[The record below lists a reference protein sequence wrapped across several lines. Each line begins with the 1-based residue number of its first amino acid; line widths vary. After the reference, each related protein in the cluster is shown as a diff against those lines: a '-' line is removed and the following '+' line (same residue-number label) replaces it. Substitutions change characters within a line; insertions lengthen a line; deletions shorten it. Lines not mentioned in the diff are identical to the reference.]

1 MKIGIITMHRVK
13 NCGSNLQAYALQH
26 KLQQMGHDAELIDYY
41 YQPPSSKT
49 FSIQNIISFILDAI
63 TGFPKRRQ
71 RSRFKKFQEKYYHT
85 SKFYDKDSIKENPP
99 VYDLYMSGSDQV
111 WNPRYIKDDTNF
123 MLSFAD
129 ASCRKVS
136 YASSFACAEIPEE
149 YAKKYADALNQYDKI
164 SVREQAGID
173 IVKKLTGKDAQLAC
187 DPVLLL
193 GQSEWSELAGE
204 VRPYKEPYILVYT
217 LAYMFNPRPGI
228 YNIIDTVQKKLG
240 YKVIYLNGTKEE
252 KFKPNSKVVKDFGPI
267 EFLQWIKNAEFVIT
281 DSFHCTAFSVIF
293 SRPLMGVV
301 KSIDTKDG
309 RLTTLLKKVGAERSI
324 VIFTYPASLDGETI
338 EMYQPS
344 LDMLDMFRKQST
356 KTLNYLLSSNT
367 D

>member
-41 YQPPSSKT
+41 YQPTLKGST
-49 FSIQNIISFILDAI
+49 IQRLISNILDALS
-63 TGFPKRRQ
+63 GFPKRRQ
-71 RSRFKKFQEKYYHT
+71 KKRFQEFQEKYYRT
-85 SKFYDKDSIKENPP
+85 SQFYDKNTIVAEPP
-99 VYDLYMSGSDQV
+99 VYDVYMSGSDQV

-129 ASCRKVS
+129 SSCRKVS
-136 YASSFACAEIPEE
+136 YASSFACDTIPEE
-149 YAKKYADALNQYDKI
+149 YLEKYSKALGQYDKI
-164 SVREQAGID
+164 SVREQSGIN
-173 IVKKLTGKDAQLAC
+173 IIKRITGKDAQLAS

-193 GQSEWSELAGE
+193 DQSEWSRLAGDK
-204 VRPYKEPYILVYT
+204 RPCKEPYILVYT

-228 YNIIDTVQKKLG
+228 YRIIDSVQNKLG

-252 KFKPNSKVVKDFGPI
+252 VFKPNSKVVKDFGPI

-293 SRPLMGVV
+293 NKPLLGII
-301 KSIDTKDG
+301 KSADSKDG
-309 RLTTLLKKVGAERSI
+309 RLTTLLKRVGADNSIMPCNTKLNIEDFEIDKCRSDI
-324 VIFTYPASLDGETI
+324 DKVSNFSDLSMDV
-338 EMYQPS
+338 
-344 LDMLDMFRKQST
+344 LRF
-356 KTLNYLLSSNT
+356 LLHE
-367 D
+367 

>member
-1 MKIGIITMHRVK
+1 MHMVK

-149 YAKKYADALNQYDKI
+149 YAKKYAVALNQYDKI

-173 IVKKLTGKDAQLAC
+173 IVKKITGKEAQLAC

-193 GQSEWSELAGE
+193 DQSEWSELAGE
-204 VRPYKEPYILVYT
+204 DRPCKEPYILVYT

-228 YNIIDTVQKKLG
+228 YNIIESVQKKLG
-240 YKVIYLNGTKEE
+240 YKVIYLNGTKKE
-252 KFKPNSKVVKDFGPI
+252 KFKSNSNVVKDFGPI

-293 SRPLMGVV
+293 NRPIMGVV

-309 RLTTLLKKVGAERSI
+309 RLTTLLKKVGAEKSI
-324 VIFTYPASLDGETI
+324 IAFSAASEYISDDINIFTRDNNKLSEYRS
-338 EMYQPS
+338 
-344 LDMLDMFRKQST
+344 KST
-356 KTLNYLLSSNT
+356 SILCNLLSLPNKK
-367 D
+367 